1 MREIYG
7 LTLSPSSS
15 YLGVYERVGFA
26 KYNDKNARIA
36 IDSISRF
43 ADPTRRQ
50 TLILVSCLNF
60 ETQERTYKTW
70 GHTGTLGFYVWLVSY
85 FELWHAEESKKLSHP
100 HDLRSD
106 VAWRLES
113 YR

>member
-60 ETQERTYKTW
+60 ETQERTHKTW
-70 GHTGTLGFYVWLVSY
+70 GHTGTLGFYVWYLILN
-85 FELWHAEESKKLSHP
+85 FGMLKKARNCLILMTC
-100 HDLRSD
+100 DLM
-106 VAWRLES
+106 
-113 YR
+113 